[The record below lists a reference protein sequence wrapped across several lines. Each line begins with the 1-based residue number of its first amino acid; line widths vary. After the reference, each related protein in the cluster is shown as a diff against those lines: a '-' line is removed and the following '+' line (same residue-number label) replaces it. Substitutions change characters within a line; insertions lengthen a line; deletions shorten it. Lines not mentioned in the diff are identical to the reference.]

1 MNYLKICILFIG
13 FACCIGCKQT
23 VEKENLHYLNGYWEI
38 EKVVGKNNETK
49 VYKVNTTIEYI
60 SINDSLQGNRRKVKP
75 VIGGKYQTNGNEES
89 IEIIQENNTFYID
102 YKNDQN
108 NWKETLIELNEDHF
122 TTQNN
127 TSETKFYYKRY
138 QPITV
143 E

>member
-1 MNYLKICILFIG
+1 MNYLKTCILFIS
-13 FACCIGCKQT
+13 FACCIACSNSIN
-23 VEKENLHYLNGYWEI
+23 KENLQDLNGYWEI
-38 EKVVGKNNETK
+38 EKAVGKNGETK

-60 SINDSLQGNRRKVKP
+60 ALNDSLQGTRRKVKP
-75 VIGGKYQTNGNEES
+75 VIGGKFQTNGDEETIS
-89 IEIIQENNTFYID
+89 ITQEDNTYFIH
-102 YKNDQN
+102 YKNDQS
-108 NWKETLIELNEDHF
+108 NWKETLIEVNADHF